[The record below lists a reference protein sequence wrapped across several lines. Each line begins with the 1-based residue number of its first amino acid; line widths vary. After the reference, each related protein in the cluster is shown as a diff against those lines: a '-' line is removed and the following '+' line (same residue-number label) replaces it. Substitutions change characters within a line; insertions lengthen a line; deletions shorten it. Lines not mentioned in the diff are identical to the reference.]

1 MGFLMQ
7 PLLMGIK
14 SQKAPPL
21 EVSRS
26 KDLQLRIFTVVLG
39 FLRDRIS
46 HALPGASCGQQGWKD
61 CKNNLLPACCFCLLA
76 IERKTTK
83 N

>member
-7 PLLMGIK
+7 PLLMGMK
-14 SQKAPPL
+14 SQKTPPL
-21 EVSRS
+21 EVVRS
-26 KDLQLRIFTVVLG
+26 KDLQLKIFTVVFG

-46 HALPGASCGQQGWKD
+46 HELPGASHGQQGWKD
-61 CKNNLLPACCFCLLA
+61 HKNNLLPACCFCLLA
-76 IERKTTK
+76 IGSKTTK